1 MQQVCVGLYWM
12 VASQLQNSSHHL
24 VTIVFPTFETV
35 GLVTEDIYAPPVLGW
50 SLVGAVLGYAR
61 LPLGQLWLRRDMK
74 VSSPHTCT
82 AQQMEGESFKRVDP
96 RTKWL
101 WPLFKFANS
110 RSVGPRPQEVLI
122 IPLAS

>member
-1 MQQVCVGLYWM
+1 M

-50 SLVGAVLGYAR
+50 SLTRAVLGYAR

-82 AQQMEGESFKRVDP
+82 TQQMEGKSFKRVDP
-96 RTKWL
+96 RAKWL